1 MAGAAAAISALPRTG
16 AGSKLLWGEWARLGS
31 KQTLVLLARAMRK
44 KKASKRSANTYSDK
58 PNNREVS
65 EHTRRTPETRRP
77 SGPPDTEVAG
87 SVIGSGSLSAKAGAP
102 PSFVTGGKAKV
113 DRGGVLMSSAFAVSQ
128 WMRGFAILE
137 DVWRASPFAVFSKVV
152 LQIPVA
158 SHRGVAGGPGGLLR
172 WNASYLEINRGGSS
186 HTSPADCTWMSPKI
200 SPPHSISIWP

>member
-1 MAGAAAAISALPRTG
+1 
-16 AGSKLLWGEWARLGS
+16 
-31 KQTLVLLARAMRK
+31 MRK
-44 KKASKRSANTYSDK
+44 KKPPNEALIPIATSPTTAKYRSVLAAPLK
-58 PNNREVS
+58 PVDQV
-65 EHTRRTPETRRP
+65 
-77 SGPPDTEVAG
+77 PPDTEVAG

-137 DVWRASPFAVFSKVV
+137 DVWRASPLAVFSKVA

-158 SHRGVAGGPGGLLR
+158 SHRVVAGGPGG
-172 WNASYLEINRGGSS
+172 YLDGRPPIVEINRDGFS
-186 HTSPADCTWMSPKI
+186 HTPPADCTWMSPKI